1 MLRTLTDWLPFNDRP
16 YTLRI
21 PREEESE
28 SILLLGDPGTGKS
41 QTIHQFMN
49 QIALRTRP
57 EAGVC
62 FDPACEFL
70 EAHFN
75 PETDIILNPLD
86 ARFLYWSPSREVV
99 NEIDLQMVADSFFP
113 CHDHVPEPT
122 RFFIQAARDIFML
135 MLARKP
141 TAPTLVEWLRDEKTI
156 DEIVAGTESAH
167 KINKKAGPQRVAV
180 LSTLSDAG
188 RLLKMLP
195 EREDCQRD
203 FSLTQWAKRRR
214 GWIFI
219 TSQQD
224 ARDALRPLQA
234 AFLNILMK
242 RLLSVDR
249 DWGQQNPCWFVVDE
263 VHALKYLPALPNF
276 MVECRKYGI
285 KPIFGTQSKHQMKEH
300 YGENAATMLASA
312 HLKLYFRCNESEA
325 AKWVSSNIGDEER
338 ERPRVGASEAVEAA
352 GRNSTNYSTFSETR
366 AVVSKEQIMALPNK
380 YGYWKYADQVVPFR
394 IAAHNWPRI
403 AKGFIPRPVPKAA
416 AEAKPQVVAST
427 PASQPR
433 STADVSSP
441 QVSLPASPPR
451 QPAPVSA
458 LAPAASPAAQT
469 STQVLDDNNID
480 LNF

>member
-1 MLRTLTDWLPFNDRP
+1 LLRTLTNWLPFKDSS
-16 YTLRI
+16 YILRI

-28 SILLLGDPGTGKS
+28 SVLLLGDPGTGKS
-41 QTIHQFMN
+41 QTIHQFLN
-49 QIALRTRP
+49 QIALRRP
-57 EAGVC
+57 AESGVC
-62 FDPACEFL
+62 FDPAGEFL
-70 EAHFN
+70 EAHYD

-86 ARFLYWSPSREVV
+86 ARFLYWSPSREIV

-122 RFFIQAARDIFML
+122 RFFVQAARDIFML

-141 TAPTLVEWLRDEKTI
+141 TAPTLVDWLRDEKTI
-156 DEIVAGTESAH
+156 DEIVAGTGSAH

-188 RLLKMLP
+188 RLLQMLP
-195 EREDCQRD
+195 AREEGQPA
-203 FSLTQWAKRRR
+203 FSLTGWAKRRR

-242 RLLSVDR
+242 RLLSVDK
-249 DWGQQNPCWFVVDE
+249 DWGRQNPCWFVVDE
-263 VHALKYLPALPNF
+263 VHALKHLPALPIF

-285 KPIFGTQSKHQMKEH
+285 KSILGTQSKHQMKEH

-380 YGYWKYADQVVPFR
+380 CGYWKYADQVVPFR
-394 IAAHNWPRI
+394 ITAHNWPRI
-403 AKGFIPRPVPKAA
+403 AKGFIPRPEPKAA
-416 AEAKPQVVAST
+416 AETKPQVAINV
-427 PASQPR
+427 PAPQGNA
-433 STADVSSP
+433 TADANPSKVSR
-441 QVSLPASPPR
+441 PASPPR
-451 QPAPVSA
+451 QPALASAPV
-458 LAPAASPAAQT
+458 PAASPAAQT
-469 STQVLDDNNID
+469 STQVLDDNILD

>member
-1 MLRTLTDWLPFNDRP
+1 LLRTLTDWLPFNDRP
-16 YTLRI
+16 CTLRI

-49 QIALRTRP
+49 QIAMRTRP

-62 FDPACEFL
+62 YDPACEFL
-70 EAHFN
+70 EAHFD

-113 CHDHVPEPT
+113 CHDKVPEPT

-167 KINKKAGPQRVAV
+167 KINKKARPQRVAV
-180 LSTLSDAG
+180 LSTLSDAA

-195 EREDCQRD
+195 AREDCQRD
-203 FSLTQWAKRRR
+203 FSLTQWAKRRH

-219 TSQQD
+219 TSTQD
-224 ARDALRPLQA
+224 TRDALRPLQA

-249 DWGQQNPCWFVVDE
+249 SWCRDNPCWFVVDE
-263 VHALKYLPALPNF
+263 VHALKYLPALPTF
-276 MVECRKYGI
+276 MVESRKYGI
-285 KPIFGTQSKHQMKEH
+285 KSILGTQSKHQMKEH
-300 YGENAATMLASA
+300 YGDNAATMLASA
-312 HLKLYFRCNESEA
+312 HLKLYMRCNESEA
-325 AKWVSSNIGDEER
+325 AQWVANNIGEEER
-338 ERPRVGASEAVEAA
+338 ERPRVGASEAVESA
-352 GRNSTNYSTFSETR
+352 GRNSTNYSTFTEKRS
-366 AVVSKEQIMALPNK
+366 VVSKEQIMALPNLH
-380 YGYWKYADQVVPFR
+380 GYWKYADQVVPFR
-394 IAAHNWPRI
+394 IAAHDWPRI
-403 AKGFIPRPVPKAA
+403 AKGFVQRPKPTAIS
-416 AEAKPQVVAST
+416 EAKPQAADVN
-427 PASQPR
+427 ASQVRQPLN
-433 STADVSSP
+433 SP
-441 QVSLPASPPR
+441 QPSAS
-451 QPAPVSA
+451 
-458 LAPAASPAAQT
+458 APAASPAAQT
-469 STQVLDDNNID
+469 STQVLDNDILD